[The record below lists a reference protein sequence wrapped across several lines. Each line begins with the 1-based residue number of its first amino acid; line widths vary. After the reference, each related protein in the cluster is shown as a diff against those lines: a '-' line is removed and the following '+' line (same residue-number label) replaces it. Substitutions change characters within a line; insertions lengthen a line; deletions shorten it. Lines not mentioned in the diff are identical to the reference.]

1 MKEVQKR
8 RRKKGIVWMPVMLLC
23 VVFMAGCGSSG
34 GLETISIESIEITQ
48 NRTEEAPETE
58 ASSSEQAEESR
69 EEESREEESAQPS
82 EAAAAGD
89 VFYGEVE
96 EITASG
102 IRASE
107 TYTEDLG
114 DGGMLAVSPGD
125 PDPADFVEVTYTEE
139 TIFIIRSSADMGM
152 THSDGKGS
160 AEDLEVGKNLV
171 AAGTRDGNIFRA
183 KEIVIYH
190 FT

>member
-48 NRTEEAPETE
+48 NRTEEAPGTE

-69 EEESREEESAQPS
+69 EESGEEESAQPS

-96 EITASG
+96 EIAASG

-114 DGGMLAVSPGD
+114 DGGMLAVSPGV

-139 TIFIIRSSADMGM
+139 TIFIIRSSPDMGM
-152 THSDGKGS
+152 THSDRKGR

-171 AAGTRDGNIFRA
+171 AAGTREGNIFRA